1 MEPIYKKST
10 VDLAVEKLIEYIQ
23 GDEVEA
29 GQKLPAEVWLCRELN
44 ISRTT
49 IREAYRVLQSQG
61 YLEIRAGKG
70 AFVKSKERDFIQE
83 ATEWISTNSVLC
95 SDYLYVRIALDPMV
109 ARLAA
114 QNATEEDIQDLH
126 TIHQAFLETVKGQ
139 DSEKLTRL
147 DEEFHERIAQSTGN
161 DLLVSLVRITSHSCR
176 ILRQNSFCFEE
187 HVNHA
192 VSPHEKILQAI
203 IDRKPERAAQASIDH
218 MVRAFEDLCGCKPQL

>member
-1 MEPIYKKST
+1 
-10 VDLAVEKLIEYIQ
+10 
-23 GDEVEA
+23 
-29 GQKLPAEVWLCRELN
+29 
-44 ISRTT
+44 
-49 IREAYRVLQSQG
+49 
-61 YLEIRAGKG
+61 
-70 AFVKSKERDFIQE
+70 
-83 ATEWISTNSVLC
+83 
-95 SDYLYVRIALDPMV
+95 MV

-126 TIHQAFLETVKGQ
+126 TIHQAFLEAVKRQ

>member
-23 GDEVEA
+23 GDEVEV

-83 ATEWISTNSVLC
+83 AYTCLS
-95 SDYLYVRIALDPMV
+95 R
-109 ARLAA
+109 
-114 QNATEEDIQDLH
+114 
-126 TIHQAFLETVKGQ
+126 
-139 DSEKLTRL
+139 
-147 DEEFHERIAQSTGN
+147 
-161 DLLVSLVRITSHSCR
+161 
-176 ILRQNSFCFEE
+176 
-187 HVNHA
+187 
-192 VSPHEKILQAI
+192 KIY
-203 IDRKPERAAQASIDH
+203 
-218 MVRAFEDLCGCKPQL
+218 

>member
-23 GDEVEA
+23 GDEMEV
-29 GQKLPAEVWLCRELN
+29 GQKLPAEVWLCKELN

-95 SDYLYVRIALDPMV
+95 SDYLYVRMALDPMV

-114 QNATEEDIQDLH
+114 QNATKEDILELNG
-126 TIHQAFLETVKGQ
+126 IHQAFVETVNRQ
-139 DSEKLTRL
+139 DSEKLTLL

-161 DLLVSLVRITSHSCR
+161 DLLISLVRITNHSGR
-176 ILRQNSFCFEE
+176 LLRQNSFRFDE
-187 HVNHA
+187 HAYHA
-192 VSPHEKILQAI
+192 VSPHEKILHAI
-203 IDRKPERAAQASIDH
+203 IHKEPSKAAQASIEH
-218 MVRAFEDLCGCKPQL
+218 MMQAFEDLCGCKPQL